1 MVDADAS
8 LPLPWLD
15 EPLGRALR
23 QGAHALLVHGPEGIG
38 QFELGL
44 TLAKA
49 WLCEG
54 TAEQRSH
61 GAGCG
66 VCRSCHLIEAR
77 SHPDLLVLI
86 PELLRESLGW
96 AGESE
101 EGGWEKGSKS
111 KPSKEIKV
119 EAVRTAVSFA
129 QTTSARGRGKVLVL
143 HPAERMNAV
152 AANTLLKTLEEP
164 PGNARFVLSSAA
176 PDSLL
181 PTIRSRCQ
189 AVPLV
194 LPPQD
199 AAAAWL
205 SARGV
210 NDAAALLAA
219 CGGKPLQALEW
230 HEEGIDAKLW
240 PKIPALLARGDALPF
255 MAWPLPRLVETL
267 QKVCHDALRVSA
279 GAAPRYFPLVSMR
292 AAEIHALGAWW
303 RDLQRIAEYAE
314 HPWSAGLM
322 VEALV
327 DSARKALSEPAVS
340 GRRSGVKSVHLPA

>member
-205 SARGV
+205 SKRNAGKSARY
-210 NDAAALLAA
+210 AEL
-219 CGGKPLQALEW
+219 CGQTGP
-230 HEEGIDAKLW
+230 
-240 PKIPALLARGDALPF
+240 
-255 MAWPLPRLVETL
+255 VETRPRPFTMRSRMTSKNSRDTIAPGVIVVSPVPTTTGAGPAEISAIAL
-267 QKVCHDALRVSA
+267 KLRVPSFQSLKL
-279 GAAPRYFPLVSMR
+279 GSDTLPLRAPV
-292 AAEIHALGAWW
+292 
-303 RDLQRIAEYAE
+303 
-314 HPWSAGLM
+314 
-322 VEALV
+322 
-327 DSARKALSEPAVS
+327 LSI
-340 GRRSGVKSVHLPA
+340 

>member
-119 EAVRTAVSFA
+119 EAVRRYGPGTEAELVALGNRGQFEEEQRAYDRYNWKGVLKKKLQNVITVAATVDFAA
-129 QTTSARGRGKVLVL
+129 QTTDTAGRKKFVNPAYEKKNSLWKAMFRAGKA
-143 HPAERMNAV
+143 P
-152 AANTLLKTLEEP
+152 TL
-164 PGNARFVLSSAA
+164 
-176 PDSLL
+176 
-181 PTIRSRCQ
+181 
-189 AVPLV
+189 
-194 LPPQD
+194 
-199 AAAAWL
+199 AAA
-205 SARGV
+205 
-210 NDAAALLAA
+210 
-219 CGGKPLQALEW
+219 EF
-230 HEEGIDAKLW
+230 AKSWMKEL
-240 PKIPALLARGDALPF
+240 
-255 MAWPLPRLVETL
+255 
-267 QKVCHDALRVSA
+267 
-279 GAAPRYFPLVSMR
+279 
-292 AAEIHALGAWW
+292 
-303 RDLQRIAEYAE
+303 
-314 HPWSAGLM
+314 
-322 VEALV
+322 
-327 DSARKALSEPAVS
+327 
-340 GRRSGVKSVHLPA
+340 